1 VREAYLATEPS
12 NGPDDNTATFKRDFM
27 LQAQKQLES
36 IRGQQLP
43 GISAHA
49 IRQMLNLIR
58 LRTEP
63 EARLREI
70 SAALGSPKPDP
81 NYLNDLTDLTWY
93 LNGKLDS
100 VPIREDVSDFQFKVK
115 RPQNDYTPLTAA
127 QKQPEFEESYAD
139 VADLREISPL
149 MDWLVT
155 VQSPASAARKHAVS
169 EWKRTRTMPWLVAAL
184 AKLSGSDAEV
194 SEIVAA
200 AEMVPTASPA
210 WPSVAYHRIR
220 LLIET
225 GHLDEARTELSA
237 AFPLIVSVGSDSTVN
252 LFTGLRMHSA
262 TTLDVALADAP
273 RRILDRVSTE
283 QASIDECLSVMKDP
297 KRKYDCKDPKNPVE
311 FSTDSA
317 ALFNTQMPL
326 ATLADAARSSA
337 LPPPLRQSVAMMT
350 WVRAVLL
357 KNDRV
362 AAQMLPLL
370 PSKLQQQ
377 AGVGTGFHQLTAIL
391 RNPGLRPYLDPGV
404 QRSYSYDFVESY
416 ADNWWCADW
425 SNIFA
430 EAHGTSQPQP
440 VAFLVPSSRTAAE
453 RELADLH
460 TLGSSDEYLGSQVIS
475 YANAHPNDRDVPE
488 ALYLTLRMVR
498 YGCYHEYTIYGHAND
513 SN

>member
-1 VREAYLATEPS
+1 
-12 NGPDDNTATFKRDFM
+12 
-27 LQAQKQLES
+27 
-36 IRGQQLP
+36 
-43 GISAHA
+43 
-49 IRQMLNLIR
+49 
-58 LRTEP
+58 
-63 EARLREI
+63 
-70 SAALGSPKPDP
+70 
-81 NYLNDLTDLTWY
+81 
-93 LNGKLDS
+93 
-100 VPIREDVSDFQFKVK
+100 
-115 RPQNDYTPLTAA
+115 
-127 QKQPEFEESYAD
+127 
-139 VADLREISPL
+139 
-149 MDWLVT
+149 
-155 VQSPASAARKHAVS
+155 
-169 EWKRTRTMPWLVAAL
+169 
-184 AKLSGSDAEV
+184 
-194 SEIVAA
+194 
-200 AEMVPTASPA
+200 
-210 WPSVAYHRIR
+210 
-220 LLIET
+220 
-225 GHLDEARTELSA
+225 
-237 AFPLIVSVGSDSTVN
+237 
-252 LFTGLRMHSA
+252 
-262 TTLDVALADAP
+262 
-273 RRILDRVSTE
+273 
-283 QASIDECLSVMKDP
+283 MKDP